1 MCGFGQFV
9 QYSRITTSDRPW
21 LWRANSFHEKA
32 GECQAVLSFFLS
44 SSLLS
49 LFPNYSHGAKP
60 PLSPPFHPHSL
71 LSDCRSV
78 QVGCTRFSRCCHLII
93 DLTPLSRREVGP
105 GVSRSHLI
113 SAVELG
119 CLNTISLLFFAP
131 LSFFLPFPVFHRR
144 NFELGSPS
152 NDDRQLRRPLAS
164 PFLWGV
170 LHFRPRRV
178 SLSGYCAVVRTPLH
192 SPTTDAAV
200 PLAFSPPQQ
209 QLAS

>member
-1 MCGFGQFV
+1 MNPLMVSGLG
-9 QYSRITTSDRPW
+9 SGG
-21 LWRANSFHEKA
+21 ANSFHEKA

-131 LSFFLPFPVFHRR
+131 LSFFLSFF
-144 NFELGSPS
+144 LPS
-152 NDDRQLRRPLAS
+152 QFS
-164 PFLWGV
+164 TEK
-170 LHFRPRRV
+170 FRARI
-178 SLSGYCAVVRTPLH
+178 A
-192 SPTTDAAV
+192 
-200 PLAFSPPQQ
+200 
-209 QLAS
+209 